1 MKTVK
6 IRLEPHYEYLAPK
19 ATVPIEVLNGLE
31 HPPLAHQVE
40 TYKELKENHVVF
52 NSFPTGTGKTLA
64 AYLHLIDCPNSDAL
78 VIAPTNAL
86 ISQHAQDLRDFKKQ
100 SKIPHIVVE
109 IDAEKLRLL
118 KKARSIPRSQD
129 AFYQVLNNP
138 YAFASE
144 LGLKLEDKTK
154 KQPLILVTNP
164 DLFYYALYG
173 LVNQLDR
180 RNLSMEMFSRF
191 GYIIID
197 EFHYYN
203 AKQFSAFL
211 FFISLS
217 HSLGYFDKTARR
229 IAILTATPNE
239 QILEYFNR
247 LADNGLKYTLV
258 SPQNLKEL
266 AKPIRTLG
274 AMELQLIPYS
284 SRNMLDFA
292 DQVASLPISD
302 WTKQGLTGAVISDRL
317 VDISILSGIFK
328 NKLDLEKITG
338 AVSKSDRPQILK
350 KSLLLATPTV
360 DIGYNFKRIDK
371 NRQNIDFLVFVA
383 EYNDEFWQRLGRA
396 ARVLGKENK
405 DFISKLVAFIPEP
418 LEQDV
423 QYYESLDNKKL
434 SHKELKESMACFLGS
449 KPFNSSFIAG
459 KGLEATLS
467 SMGVILQ
474 SITADE
480 TIHLE
485 NALKLIQN
493 IFAPNY
499 KAKSLRH
506 VRAYNSTRY
515 ALETALGNNTPKDNL
530 VKEFLSF
537 YGDIDSKEKIKEIQ
551 KILNNRD
558 NKLYDAFVEYI
569 HAKRAIFQARASFRG
584 SGDGVEVEVYDPRH
598 FLTNQSQETK
608 YNLLHLLKYYE
619 LHLLESSS
627 QSKDNHLKVELSSLL
642 QPDKRANIGFYLE
655 SEYIK
660 TSFEEIYLRK
670 FWAYKNLLISLQKNG
685 AVRYI
690 DPKLQNSLKE
700 RYIVMT
706 ILDKSDRRF
715 INKLLDDF
723 KTYPRE
729 LELGFADSE
738 RKTYLAIIGDMG
750 EQILKRLELVKR
762 WKHHVND
769 YVIV

>member
-19 ATVPIEVLNGLE
+19 ATVPVEVLNGLE

-40 TYKELKENHVVF
+40 TYKELKDNHVVF

-100 SKIPHIVVE
+100 SKIPHIIIE

-129 AFYQVLNNP
+129 AFYRVLNNP
-138 YAFASE
+138 YAFATE

-229 IAILTATPNE
+229 VAILTATPNE

-247 LADNGLKYTLV
+247 LADNDLKYTLV
-258 SPQNLKEL
+258 SPQNLK
-266 AKPIRTLG
+266 AVGQPIRTLG
-274 AMELQLIPYS
+274 AMELQLVPYS

-292 DQVASLPISD
+292 GQVALLPISD

-317 VDISILSGIFK
+317 VDISILSSLLK

-371 NRQNIDFLVFVA
+371 NRQNIDFLIFVA

-434 SHKELKESMACFLGS
+434 SHRVLKESMACFLGS
-449 KPFNSSFIAG
+449 KPFNSSFIAS
-459 KGLEATLS
+459 KGLDATLS

-474 SITADE
+474 SITSDE

-485 NALKLIQN
+485 NALKLIQKV
-493 IFAPNY
+493 FAPGY
-499 KAKSLRH
+499 KAKALRH
-506 VRAYNSTRY
+506 IRAYNSTRY
-515 ALETALGNNTPKDNL
+515 ALETALGNNAPKDCL
-530 VKEFLSF
+530 IEEYLQF
-537 YGDIDSKEKIKEIQ
+537 YNDTTSPEKIEEI
-551 KILNNRD
+551 KNLLAKGHNIHFE
-558 NKLYDAFVEYI
+558 AFI
-569 HAKRAIFQARASFRG
+569 HAKRAIFQARAGFRG
-584 SGDGVEVEVYDPRH
+584 GSDGVEVEVYDPWH
-598 FLTNQSQETK
+598 FLTNQSQETR

-619 LHLLESSS
+619 LHLLEGSS
-627 QSKDNHLKVELSSLL
+627 QSKDSPLKVELSSLL
-642 QPDKRANIGFYLE
+642 QPDKRPNIGFYLE
-655 SEYIK
+655 SEYTKI
-660 TSFEEIYLRK
+660 SFEEIYLRK

-738 RKTYLAIIGDMG
+738 RKTYLAIMGDMG